1 MELIETKIDEMKD
14 DIIKSTQ
21 ELIRIKSVEEEAKP
35 GMPFGEGVNKALEYM
50 LELSGKLGFETKN
63 VDGYAGHAQYGEGNE
78 IVGVLVHLDVVPEG
92 KGWTYP
98 PYGGEIHDGRIYGRG
113 AIDNKGPAIAA
124 LYALKALKEAG
135 IETKRRIRIIF
146 GTDEESGWEGIKY
159 YFKKEETPLCGF
171 SPDAE
176 YPIINS
182 EKGII
187 IFKMRKEFNAESEK
201 GITIDYI
208 KGGTR
213 ANVVPDYCEA
223 GLIAD
228 DSSRDGIET
237 GFRAFVEKT
246 GYKMELM
253 PEGQNGFIIKSYGI
267 SAHGSLPEK
276 GKNAICQ
283 LIMFLNTLNTI
294 KGDASDFISFLAEN
308 IGMEFYGQSLGVG
321 LRDEISGKLILNVGV
336 IDFDKKEGT
345 VEINIRYPIKYTCD
359 DVMNRIRERTSEA
372 GIEVIDISD
381 NPPLYVSE
389 DNFLV
394 QKLKKVYEEVTGRKA
409 ELISIG
415 GGTYARAI
423 KNAVAFGPLFP
434 GKPEL
439 AHEKD
444 ENIEID
450 DLILNAKIYAK
461 ALYELACNI

>member
-1 MELIETKIDEMKD
+1 MELIETKIDEMKE
-14 DIIKSTQ
+14 DIIRSTQ

-35 GMPFGEGVNKALEYM
+35 GMPFGEGINRALEYV
-50 LELSGKLGFETKN
+50 LDLSNKLGFETKN
-63 VDGYAGHAQYGEGNE
+63 VDGYAGHAQYGKGDE

-98 PYGGEIHDGRIYGRG
+98 PYGGEIHEGRIYGRG

-135 IETKRRIRIIF
+135 IEAKRRIRVIF

-159 YFKKEETPLCGF
+159 YFKKEEIPLCGF

-187 IFKMRKEFNAESEK
+187 IFKMRKVFNTEGEN
-201 GITIDYI
+201 GISIEYI

-223 GLIAD
+223 KLTVDEGLKDEI
-228 DSSRDGIET
+228 RDKFESFI
-237 GFRAFVEKT
+237 EKT
-246 GYKMELM
+246 GYKMEIIS
-253 PEGQNGFIIKSYGI
+253 EGQKGLIIKSYGI

-283 LIMFLNTLNTI
+283 LIMFLNTLNTT

-321 LRDEISGKLILNVGV
+321 LHDEISGKLILNVGV
-336 IDFDKKEGT
+336 IDFDKKQGT
-345 VEINIRYPIKYTCD
+345 VEINIRYPIRFTCD

-381 NPPLYVSE
+381 NPPLYVPE

-394 QKLKKVYEEVTGRKA
+394 QKLKKVYEEVTGQKA